1 MARNRG
7 RRDRRRPAAPGRRA
21 PRRNNGRAPRT
32 QRSKPSNVLAQ
43 GTGSAPGRAF
53 GAAGNS
59 TALSAWDAFSPSH
72 LPLPRVTGPYC
83 VVRCTT
89 LITAKDA
96 YMQFGT
102 LQDSNQNWT
111 NACAV
116 SCKFDGIGNTLH
128 GTNNAYRHVTTMP
141 GLGSAV
147 TAVPSALSVQVL
159 NPEALQT
166 TTGIIA
172 GGTYKT
178 QVNLQT
184 MALDDTSGTSPD
196 ETWED
201 VANNFISFQ
210 APRLLSAGKLAL
222 KGVQINSYPLNM
234 SEIANF
240 TPINDQTNSLISLG
254 SGGSG
259 VDSQFVGFAPIC
271 FVNKSQVELNYLCT
285 TEWRVRF
292 SIDNP
297 AVAAHRYH
305 GYSDDAKYAAF
316 MHHRTNMGHG
326 CYDIADASARSGV
339 PRGTQ
344 LAITQ

>member
-1 MARNRG
+1 M
-7 RRDRRRPAAPGRRA
+7 
-21 PRRNNGRAPRT
+21 
-32 QRSKPSNVLAQ
+32 
-43 GTGSAPGRAF
+43 
-53 GAAGNS
+53 
-59 TALSAWDAFSPSH
+59 
-72 LPLPRVTGPYC
+72 TGPYC
-83 VVRCTT
+83 VVRCTS
-89 LITAKDA
+89 LITAADA

-102 LQDSNQNWT
+102 FQDSDKRWT
-111 NACAV
+111 NACAI
-116 SCKFDGIGNTLH
+116 SCKIDGIDNTLF
-128 GTNNAYRHVTTMP
+128 GTNNAYRHNTSMP
-141 GLGSAV
+141 GLGVSV

-166 TTGIIA
+166 TSGIIA

-178 QVNLQT
+178 QVNLQQI
-184 MALDDTSGTSPD
+184 AADAPS
-196 ETWED
+196 ETWDD
-201 VANNFISFQ
+201 VAEDFISFQ

-240 TPINDQTNSLISLG
+240 TPITDQNSDVISLLG
-254 SGGSG
+254 TG
-259 VDSQFVGFAPIC
+259 DSNAVGFAPIC

-292 SIDNP
+292 AIDNP

-305 GYSDDAKYAAF
+305 GHCDDARYAAF

-344 LAITQ
+344 LALTQ